1 MGVARRRAVGRIS
14 VGPFWRDGR
23 VGVFAR
29 AVDTGLL
36 VREHGRLRFTAAGRL
51 VADSV
56 LSELV

>member
-1 MGVARRRAVGRIS
+1 
-14 VGPFWRDGR
+14 
-23 VGVFAR
+23 
-29 AVDTGLL
+29 LL